1 MTRLSARCCVLL
13 AISSAGS
20 STALADTNVSLSD
33 VSVTLEFSGF
43 VRADYRL
50 GEAHKHIPLISV
62 LWSPLIGKEHDMDW
76 RSLIRQRANRI
87 SERRKR

>member
-20 STALADTNVSLSD
+20 STALADPNVSLSD
-33 VSVTLEFSGF
+33 VSVTLGFSGI
-43 VRADYRL
+43 VGADYDL
-50 GEAHKHIPLISV
+50 GGANEHIPLISV
-62 LWSPLIGKEHDMDW
+62 LRSPLIGNKHDTNW

-87 SERRKR
+87 AERRKR